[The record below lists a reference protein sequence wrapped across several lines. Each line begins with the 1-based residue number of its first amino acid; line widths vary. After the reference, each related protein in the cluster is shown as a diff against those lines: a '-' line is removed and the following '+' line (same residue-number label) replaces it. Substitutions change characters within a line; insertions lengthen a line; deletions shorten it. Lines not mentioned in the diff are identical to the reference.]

1 VLFRSV
7 KLKTSCIKRIR
18 QDLKAT
24 PYLGKMALNKM
35 TSEEIILSSGDSNQK
50 SKKGL
55 SNVGA
60 ELENDLKFDRKKCEN
75 RKGAFILK
83 DYSQM
88 PPANGNTAGISNMI
102 VQKLPVKLVAIL
114 NDQASQ
120 DIVSWL
126 PHGRAWKIQNTYLFV
141 NQVLPNYF
149 EKPNYN
155 SFIRLTNAWGFRRIT
170 RGVDKDAYYHELF
183 LRGLP
188 HLHSRMRRLTPND
201 TKTPVAPEDEPD
213 FNKMG
218 EVRPFP
224 SDLSRTPLRTDVPPS
239 LLPQPQ
245 QGSGNI
251 DVPLLRQQGL
261 LGYSTDPTS
270 QLSNLLGIAPSSG
283 PLPFNLSV
291 RQFPGILGFPMN
303 SVGGYLDDGVLRSV
317 ATTSRENQTDYSPTL
332 GHFNSIERR
341 NVELALNLQE
351 IHLQIE
357 HLRERERRYD
367 LASSLAPPD
376 HGLSTRFE
384 MPGLLSSAPGLSIPG
399 YSSAMQILREYDAQ
413 MREAIIMQG
422 RRRAAHNMVRT
433 VHKANLDGDK
443 TKYKMPRK
451 Y

>member
-1 VLFRSV
+1 MQTIQVPKYGMFSTDFGVDIEFMYKQSSIHKIMSSFV

-55 SNVGA
+55 SNGESNRSSHLSFPHHNPDDPNAAAIVGA

-75 RKGAFILK
+75 RKGEGAFILK

-170 RGVDKDAYYHELF
+170 RGVDKDAYYHEVSLIAAMFYKELIDRIRNLYTHSLF
-183 LRGLP
+183 
-188 HLHSRMRRLTPND
+188 SC
-201 TKTPVAPEDEPD
+201 
-213 FNKMG
+213 F
-218 EVRPFP
+218 
-224 SDLSRTPLRTDVPPS
+224 
-239 LLPQPQ
+239 
-245 QGSGNI
+245 
-251 DVPLLRQQGL
+251 
-261 LGYSTDPTS
+261 
-270 QLSNLLGIAPSSG
+270 
-283 PLPFNLSV
+283 
-291 RQFPGILGFPMN
+291 
-303 SVGGYLDDGVLRSV
+303 
-317 ATTSRENQTDYSPTL
+317 
-332 GHFNSIERR
+332 
-341 NVELALNLQE
+341 
-351 IHLQIE
+351 
-357 HLRERERRYD
+357 
-367 LASSLAPPD
+367 
-376 HGLSTRFE
+376 FE
-384 MPGLLSSAPGLSIPG
+384 AYHTFIPG
-399 YSSAMQILREYDAQ
+399 CV
-413 MREAIIMQG
+413 G
-422 RRRAAHNMVRT
+422 
-433 VHKANLDGDK
+433 
-443 TKYKMPRK
+443 
-451 Y
+451 